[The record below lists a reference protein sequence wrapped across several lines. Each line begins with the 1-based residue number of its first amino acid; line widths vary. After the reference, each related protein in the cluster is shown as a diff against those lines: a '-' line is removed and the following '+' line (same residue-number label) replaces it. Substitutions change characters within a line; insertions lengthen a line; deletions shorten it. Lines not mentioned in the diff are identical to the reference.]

1 MNRPDRPCRMGPPR
15 EDQGSSYEA
24 VRERCSGF
32 EFLASEQCCWITCCV
47 LSSWWESD
55 LRPIDVA
62 SVDAGGRYERG
73 RFQGDSES
81 DEYAWEYVCGGFYG
95 GCLCGS
101 KKDRRF
107 ALSRIA
113 RSRGE
118 SCSAEGAPADE
129 RGSESSS
136 DRVGGGGWASP
147 GRTHCATSKSPHI
160 PRTHRRRPRPASSA
174 RDWDWGTLE
183 RRSSDLH
190 PASGKPQSV
199 INPTVSTSIGCSGLD
214 FPLDSSPRHRCHA
227 VCCCCFLCLLV

>member
-1 MNRPDRPCRMGPPR
+1 MQFVYIAPLGHCLLHTGCSVVFNGELHPDFFTACVCKRSMIICTYMIIYANIYIYIFYMHINILYPYG
-15 EDQGSSYEA
+15 
-24 VRERCSGF
+24 ERHYLF
-32 EFLASEQCCWITCCV
+32 FYLQH
-47 LSSWWESD
+47 LS
-55 LRPIDVA
+55 L
-62 SVDAGGRYERG
+62 
-73 RFQGDSES
+73 
-81 DEYAWEYVCGGFYG
+81 
-95 GCLCGS
+95 
-101 KKDRRF
+101 KHRRF

-113 RSRGE
+113 RLRGE

-227 VCCCCFLCLLV
+227 VCCCCCFLCLLV